1 MYSIKK
7 ENSKLSFDDI
17 YIIEYFSILLGIVY
31 FHKMPC
37 SSENLFYLLANRNH
51 ARNMSA
57 YDEAFSQF
65 PCFLKFRCTQI
76 I

>member
-17 YIIEYFSILLGIVY
+17 YIIEYFSILLSIVY

-37 SSENLFYLLANRNH
+37 SSENLSYLLANRNH
-51 ARNMSA
+51 EEICQHMMKHFHNFL
-57 YDEAFSQF
+57 AF
-65 PCFLKFRCTQI
+65 
-76 I
+76 